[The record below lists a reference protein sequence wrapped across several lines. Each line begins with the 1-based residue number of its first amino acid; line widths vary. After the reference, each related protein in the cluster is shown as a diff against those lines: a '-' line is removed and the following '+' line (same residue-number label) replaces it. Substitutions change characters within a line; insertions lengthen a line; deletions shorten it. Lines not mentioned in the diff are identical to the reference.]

1 VRTDALS
8 FEDVSKAYSGV
19 PVLTGIGA
27 RIEPGTFV
35 AIAGENGAGK
45 STLLKIIAGI
55 TDADAGEVRRGDDI
69 VPANT
74 VAAHAAGIAL
84 VPQEL
89 EPLRDLTIYEN
100 LFLAHESSTLGFL
113 KRGEMIAK
121 AKELL
126 TRFGLDLDP
135 KTKAGSLSVGNLQL
149 LEIMKAVASGADF
162 LLLDEPTSSLSE
174 HEVERLF
181 VILDQLREEGIAALF
196 TTHKMPEIR
205 RLADRVVV
213 LRDGRLILDSPIDDV
228 TDHRIVTAMI
238 GRELGDMFPDL
249 VPPSDETVLEVKGV
263 PIKPGVE
270 AVDLTVRAGE
280 IVGLAGL
287 VGAGRTEFLE
297 TIFGARR
304 RHAGE
309 ILVDGAAVRPNSI
322 TDAIAHRVALIPE
335 ERKTSGLVLTL
346 NIVDNATLSAIP
358 EVSRLGFMYQ
368 ARRRSRVREVMER
381 LNLRYRALR
390 QPVSTLSGG
399 NQQKVVIGRWLIGHS
414 RVLLLDE
421 PTRGVDVGAR
431 SEIYRI
437 ITELAESG
445 AAIVM
450 ASSDMNEIIGL
461 CHRVLVVSDGEIA
474 GELSYEET
482 HRPDAQERIF
492 SFASSYVDDAETT
505 ED

>member
-1 VRTDALS
+1 MRTDALS
-8 FEDVSKAYSGV
+8 FDDISKAYSGV
-19 PVLTGIGA
+19 PVLKGVGA

-45 STLLKIIAGI
+45 STLLKILAGM
-55 TDADAGEVRRGDDI
+55 TTADAGSVRRGDRA
-69 VPANT
+69 VGANT

-89 EPLRDLTIYEN
+89 EPLRHLSIYEN
-100 LFLAHESSTLGFL
+100 LFLANESAVLGFL
-113 KRGEMIAK
+113 KRGEMADK

-135 KTKAGSLSVGNLQL
+135 RSKAGSLSVGNLQL

-181 VILDQLREEGIAALF
+181 VVLDQLRDEGIAALF

-205 RLADRVVV
+205 RLADRVIV
-213 LRDGRLILDSPIDDV
+213 LRDGQLTLDSAIDDV
-228 TDHRIVTAMI
+228 TDHSIVTAMI
-238 GRELGDMFPDL
+238 GRELGDMFPEL
-249 VPPSDETVLEVKGV
+249 SPPSDEAVLQVRSV
-263 PIKPGVE
+263 PIKPG
-270 AVDLTVRAGE
+270 ATGVDLTVRAGE

-287 VGAGRTEFLE
+287 VGAGRSEFLE

-304 RHAGE
+304 RTEGE
-309 ILVDGAAVRPNSI
+309 ILVDGATVRANSI
-322 TDAIAHRVALIPE
+322 TDAIAHRIALIPE
-335 ERKTSGLVLTL
+335 ERKTTGLVLTL

-358 EVSRLGFMYQ
+358 EVSRLGFLYQ

-381 LNLRYRALR
+381 LNLRYRTLR
-390 QPVSTLSGG
+390 QPVATLSGG
-399 NQQKVVIGRWLIGHS
+399 NQQKVVIGRWLIGNS

-437 ITELAESG
+437 IAELAESG

-461 CHRVLVVSDGEIA
+461 CHRVLVVSEGEIA
-474 GELSYEET
+474 GELTYEET
-482 HRPDAQERIF
+482 HRPDAQKRIF
-492 SFASSYVDDAETT
+492 SFASAYADENERD